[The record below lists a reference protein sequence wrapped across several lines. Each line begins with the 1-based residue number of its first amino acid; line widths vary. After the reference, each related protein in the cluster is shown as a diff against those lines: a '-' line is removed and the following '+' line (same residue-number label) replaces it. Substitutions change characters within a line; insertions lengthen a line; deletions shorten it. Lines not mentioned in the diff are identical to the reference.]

1 VSVASTNE
9 HVSPSESDIQSGLLV
24 SREGGHP
31 AILTE
36 DAVVQRDKLT
46 VLISGAGIAGA
57 TLATLLGRSGHRV
70 TVVERD
76 QGVRSSGNPVDV
88 RGAAYQVADRLG
100 ILPRLQDAAT
110 KVRVL
115 IFVDAAGRRVASI
128 HTRQSQHR
136 ELEVPR
142 TDLTSILLEAGRN
155 DAEFL
160 FDEMITAL
168 DPDSDGVNVTFDHAA
183 PRRFDLVVGADGIH
197 SGVRRMAFGRETDFA
212 RHLGMYVATA
222 KLGLPLERDDAV
234 IMHNEP
240 GTAVA
245 LHPGTGTSGVAFL
258 FRSTVRMDHR
268 NAEAARQLLRETY
281 RNVGWRTPELLAAY
295 CAADDVYFDSVTRI
309 RMNSWSRGRVTLV
322 GDAASCVSLFG
333 DGSSSAIEG
342 ASTLAST
349 LSSTLTSSARDIAS
363 ALARYESTHR
373 TVIRPRQRL
382 VWIASHLLIPQ
393 SRLGIAVRD
402 QALRIT
408 GRRE

>member
-1 VSVASTNE
+1 MRCE
-9 HVSPSESDIQSGLLV
+9 I
-24 SREGGHP
+24 

-36 DAVVQRDKLT
+36 DAVMQRDKLT

-88 RGAAYQVADRLG
+88 RGAAYQVAERLSV
-100 ILPRLQDAAT
+100 LSRLQDAAT

-115 IFVDAAGRRVASI
+115 IFVDAAGRRVASVR
-128 HTRQSQHR
+128 TRQSDAR

-142 TDLTSILLEAGRN
+142 TDLTSILLGAGRD

-168 DPDSDGVNVTFDHAA
+168 VPDSDGVDVTFDRAA
-183 PRRFDLVVGADGIH
+183 PRRFDRVVGADGIH
-197 SGVRRMAFGRETDFA
+197 SGVRRLAFGPEADFA
-212 RHLGMYVATA
+212 QHLGMYVATA

-258 FRSTVRMDHR
+258 FRSPVRIDHR
-268 NAEAARQLLRETY
+268 NAEAAPQLLRETY
-281 RNVGWRTPELLAAY
+281 RHVGWRTPELLAAY

-309 RMNSWSRGRVTLV
+309 RMDSWSRGRLTLV

-342 ASTLAST
+342 AA
-349 LSSTLTSSARDIAS
+349 TLTSTLNSSPHDIPS
-363 ALARYESTHR
+363 ALARYESAHR
-373 TVIRPRQRL
+373 AVIRPRQRL

-408 GRRE
+408 GRQE

>member
-1 VSVASTNE
+1 M
-9 HVSPSESDIQSGLLV
+9 
-24 SREGGHP
+24 
-31 AILTE
+31 
-36 DAVVQRDKLT
+36 QRDKLT

-88 RGAAYQVADRLG
+88 RGAAYHVAERLG
-100 ILPRLQDAAT
+100 VLSRLQDAAT

-115 IFVDAAGRRVASI
+115 IFVDAAGRRVASVR
-128 HTRQSQHR
+128 TRQSEAR

-142 TDLTSILLEAGRN
+142 TDLTSILLEAGRD

-168 DPDSDGVNVTFDHAA
+168 APDSDGVDVTFDQAA

-197 SGVRRMAFGRETDFA
+197 SGVRRLAFGPEEDFA
-212 RHLGMYVATA
+212 QHLGMYVATA
-222 KLGLPLERDDAV
+222 KLGLPLERNDAV

-258 FRSTVRMDHR
+258 FRSTARIDHR

-342 ASTLAST
+342 AATLTSTLG
-349 LSSTLTSSARDIAS
+349 STLTSSPRDIPS
-363 ALARYESTHR
+363 ALTRYESAHR

-382 VWIASHLLIPQ
+382 VWVASHLLIPQ
-393 SRLGIAVRD
+393 SRWGIAVRD

-408 GRRE
+408 GHR